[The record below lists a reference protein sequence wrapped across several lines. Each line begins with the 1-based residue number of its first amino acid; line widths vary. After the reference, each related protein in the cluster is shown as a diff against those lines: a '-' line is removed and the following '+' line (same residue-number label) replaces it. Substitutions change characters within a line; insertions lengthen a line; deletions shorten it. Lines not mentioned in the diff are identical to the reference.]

1 MKTERHR
8 IEGRRLRRAV
18 RVRARIVGTAER
30 PRLSIFRSN
39 KYITAQLINDST
51 GITISAAHARECA
64 SAKTKMEQATL
75 VGKLIAERAIK
86 GGVKVAI
93 ADRGSYRYHGRVRAL
108 IEGARA
114 GGLSI

>member
-8 IEGRRLRRAV
+8 IEGRRARRAI
-18 RVRARIVGTAER
+18 RVRARITGTADR

-39 KYITAQLINDST
+39 KHIEAQLINDIT
-51 GITISAAHARECA
+51 GITIVAAHSKECT
-64 SAKTKMEQATL
+64 AKTKTEQATL
-75 VGKLIAERAIK
+75 VGKSIAERATK
-86 GGVKVAI
+86 GGVKAAI

-108 IEGARA
+108 IEGARV